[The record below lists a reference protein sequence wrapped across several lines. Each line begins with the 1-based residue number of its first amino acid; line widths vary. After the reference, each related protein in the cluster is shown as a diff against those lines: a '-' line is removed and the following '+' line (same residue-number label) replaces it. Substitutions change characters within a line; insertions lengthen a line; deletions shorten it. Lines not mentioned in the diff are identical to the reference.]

1 MDKEDWWA
9 YFVSWASEPAGPS
22 HPPFSFSQRVTCSFK
37 SCGRREKKIDH
48 RFFFKKTHRSNMII
62 IK

>member
-37 SCGRREKKIDH
+37 SCGRREKNRPPI
-48 RFFFKKTHRSNMII
+48 FFKKI
-62 IK
+62 